1 MKRTKKKLHIRNAFH
16 SANRGFT
23 LVELIVVLALM
34 AILLSITAFGS
45 INWLDWSRFQQEDSY
60 AESIFYAAQNQIT
73 EMDASGALD
82 QKMDA
87 LKGNDGNYI
96 SSYVL
101 AQGKDSA
108 AGFSGYY
115 DTNGNLYVWNELWK
129 DKNLDKEERTLLHL
143 TADATDYD
151 DYLDDPSNVDPG
163 TRVLFDLIGA
173 IISDKKVLNGSIAI
187 EFSPEAAQVFAV
199 CYSDQADGFEYRDT
213 TAAGRVDIRN
223 RKLQIRKDEM
233 VGYYAVDSLTM
244 KLKGKSRNSAG
255 YTLELENEDYFSM
268 ILHPRDEVKLEEA
281 KLTFTINGAS
291 TYAGNYD
298 KQFTFVIDGSDED
311 TSDDITAKNLT
322 DALANPLNVKCDF
335 SKGLYADTDDC
346 VFRIPV
352 WKDDATGYVHIIL
365 DAADIQAQSLL
376 YAQSLG
382 GIAGISDAEKTQAQE
397 NFRRTFSFYRFGLPN
412 VRFLRADVLVA
423 SSSGNGG
430 GSAGRRVGGE
440 VIPYGTN
447 GILGEAV
454 TFANWDSKDTDQTY
468 GIRNGRHFYNIRF
481 ESDYSNEFKMAEVY
495 ADGNTKSREFVLKS
509 NIDWSSYAYLT
520 NSFPTALGA
529 VTSGTYGIGLDP
541 IKLPREL
548 YYEEADGTKVSPGT
562 DMNKYPFPSFRMLSY
577 SDKFTQEKDPSTT
590 DDYYSISGLN
600 ISLAANCIYGIYGED
615 VQDCFRDPSSMTKA
629 FRVDNSFTYDKLV
642 EYGKAGMLP
651 LGLFAENGGELSN
664 LEIDRIQVRGVEG
677 FPVNAPDKYLIA
689 SRVGGFVGENLG
701 TLTKLYIDERRTNG
715 AKAESWI
722 RGRSDV
728 GGIVG
733 HQYWIIKKQGEAASS
748 ITDEDP
754 YPDTTITISGCINNA
769 KVTGIG
775 YVGGIIGRIYP
786 NGADSFDVQC
796 KIGDTDKR
804 YNTWYLTNLYSSL
817 FSMKVSDR
825 NVIEKCKNHGEISM
839 DPSYA
844 EKEID
849 GNSFR
854 RGYYFGGIAGAAFQ
868 SQYTAGNS
876 LNYDFSSNSNKR
888 AVIRNCDSDTLYTE
902 TDLMKILN
910 PGNDVENLKEAKRF
924 LRMQFV
930 GGIVGGS
937 AYAYIEDCST
947 TPSGENKGKYSF
959 LFGDRYVGGV
969 AGYAVETT
977 FTGSDTYNKNEFVKL
992 VELGLTVERSKY
1004 RSDYSVINGT
1014 GVYGNYAIGG
1024 IAGAFGKPAD
1034 EDGHLIVK
1042 SGLEAAYSGSYSDG
1056 QNTATMSIGYPAG
1069 CGSSLSSQH
1078 AITGLLNTAVVLG
1091 GSFNAK
1097 VNSNENLVGAE
1108 TTDRCYYGIGGVA
1121 GVLATTIRNADFIQ
1135 TEKTK
1140 LFYFGLIC
1148 TGIENAPKDASGLTT
1163 VDKLCAVVDNS
1174 LFVTDGTGGIV
1185 GEALR
1190 NGNLNTAQSGTRYSS
1205 KIDAIIFGRNRVGG
1219 AIGDN
1224 SASVSSGGRS
1234 IVANMYPSKV
1244 NSGSSGLVVFGYEN
1258 VGGLI
1263 GAFSDNG
1270 GDGVTA
1276 SLNADANILKNGNND
1291 VVINTP
1297 FRVLGYRAVGGAI
1310 GTFYAD
1316 DGKEAKETAKIKIDA
1331 KASITG
1337 SMYVGGAI
1345 GIQEGYSKSNARYIL
1360 RLQNTSV
1367 HADCFAGSIAGAIL
1381 SDRGYWPL
1389 DKLTDNTTNSKVNNA
1404 KAEADICAGF
1414 VTGLYAYQGTPGV
1427 NANSKSVLWNT
1438 TGENGIQNYKRY
1450 DDGSHNGLYNITKIN
1465 NLKCTVP
1472 DTFDE
1477 NTYLGFL
1484 EGTSGVKGIK
1494 EVYNDLFDPVAG
1506 MTINMQGFCEKV
1518 QEKGGIVSAK
1528 LYVGGLCG
1536 YIPEKIV
1543 SDDDIEAG
1551 RTLTI
1556 YYYRNRSRLRTSGAV
1571 RSREIGPNDEN
1582 YYSYLGAVTGRV
1594 SPGMKLSSCKNTSG
1608 SQPSEESVGNYYAR
1622 STNTS
1627 FVGGLAEVNAGWI
1640 EYAGYT
1646 NASTSKFY
1654 FDDKAMNSQS
1664 YYIENKNG
1672 GVGYVAGLNGTKVTD
1687 GVNTGVICN
1696 SADVYWLKGKTVG
1709 GIAAAAG
1716 GSSTIR
1722 NCVSH
1727 GDITV
1732 IKNNGVGGDKGAAG
1746 ILYEVSGYVPDGKTV
1761 VLTNN
1766 SSSCKTAIDNSCTGA
1781 EITGIVY
1788 NTRGKGDII
1797 RCRNYTPKLSYAIT
1811 SSEEGKRANS
1821 IIYCID
1827 ASNSAEK
1834 SSDKYTGFG
1843 MTTGNLDSM
1852 YGNLYIGKKTGQTQ
1866 YFAVNSMYVN
1876 NFADYD
1882 GKALTDADLNVPIR
1896 TYDELP
1902 SRTRIE
1908 SQIQGNAGWEDSLKN
1923 SDDTGYRGVEIN
1935 VVDGSG
1941 HSNGTYADVDAITI
1955 RWNKGSVDETY
1966 QNQMILYDADGKRM
1980 SIGQILTSVSSGSDF
1995 DQKVDISEYWNNRA
2009 TNGIR
2014 YDSGFNIDQ
2023 ISKIVII
2030 VCGATNGLDTIGI
2043 KGLSWNTTRAGQAV
2057 SVPMIFDPSRNVSSL
2072 TDSLEEVKK
2081 DQLSMLYFEETAANQ
2096 PHLYLNGVS
2105 TDISAIDVD
2114 RRATADQHD
2123 PPKIEL
2129 VNADASPLYFAQGY
2143 LDNSQ
2148 TFRQNNS
2155 FKDIA
2160 EISNSA
2166 SRNSTPIPR
2175 FNFYRYLDLERRL
2188 PAVYYSEPT
2197 P

>member
-1 MKRTKKKLHIRNAFH
+1 MGFSIFKLHIRKVHA
-16 SANRGFT
+16 SSDRGFT

-45 INWLDWSRFQQEDSY
+45 ISWLDWSRFQQEDSY
-60 AESIFYAAQNQIT
+60 AESIFYATQNQIT

-82 QKMDA
+82 QKMDMLRNSA
-87 LKGNDGNYI
+87 GSFDSI
-96 SSYVL
+96 YVL
-101 AQGKDSA
+101 AHGKDSA

-115 DTNGNLYVWNELWK
+115 DTNGNLYEWNKLWK

-322 DALANPLNVKCDF
+322 DALDNPLNVKCDF
-335 SKGLYADTDDC
+335 SKGLYADTDDR

-468 GIRNGRHFYNIRF
+468 GILNGRHFYNIRF
-481 ESDYSNEFKMAEVY
+481 ESDYSDEFKMFEIY
-495 ADGNTKSREFVLKS
+495 SDGDAKSREFVLKS
-509 NIDWSSYAYLT
+509 NIDWASYAYLT
-520 NSFPTALGA
+520 NSFPTSLGG
-529 VTSGTYGIGLDP
+529 VTSGTYGIGLNP
-541 IKLPREL
+541 LELPREL
-548 YYEEADGTKVSPGT
+548 YYEESDGTKVSPGT
-562 DMNKYPFPSFRMLSY
+562 DMKKYPFPSFRMLSY
-577 SDKFTQEKDPSTT
+577 SDKFTQEKDPSAD
-590 DDYYSISGLN
+590 DDYFSISGLN

-615 VQDCFRDPSSMTKA
+615 VQDCFRDSSTMSKA
-629 FRVDNSFTYDKLV
+629 FRMDNSSSYDTLIQ
-642 EYGKAGMLP
+642 YGKAGMLA

-677 FPVNAPDKYLIA
+677 FPVSTPDKYLVA

-701 TLTKLYIDERRTNG
+701 TLTKLYIDERRAKGT
-715 AKAESWI
+715 KAESWI

-733 HQYWIIKKQGEAASS
+733 HQYWIVKKKGEVAST
-748 ITDEDP
+748 ITNDNP
-754 YPDTTITISGCINNA
+754 YPDTTITISGCVNNA

-786 NGADSFDVQC
+786 KGADSFDVQC
-796 KIGDTDKR
+796 RIGDTDKR
-804 YNTWYLTNLYSSL
+804 YNTWYLTILHEKL
-817 FSMKVSDR
+817 FSMSVAER
-825 NVIEKCKNHGEISM
+825 NVIEGCKNHGEISM

-876 LNYDFSSNSNKR
+876 LNYDFSSNANKR
-888 AVIRNCDSDTLYTE
+888 AVIKNCDSDTLYTK

-910 PGNDVENLKEAKRF
+910 PGNDGENMKEAKRF

-930 GGIVGGS
+930 GGIVGGA

-992 VELGLTVERSKY
+992 VELGLTGERSKY

-1024 IAGAFGKPAD
+1024 IAGAFGIP
-1034 EDGHLIVK
+1034 EGEHDGDLIVK

-1056 QNTATMSIGYPAG
+1056 QKTVTMGIGYPAG
-1069 CGSSLSSQH
+1069 CGASISSQH
-1078 AITGLLNTAVVLG
+1078 AITGLLNTSVVLG

-1121 GVLATTIRNADFIQ
+1121 GVLATTIRNADYVQ
-1135 TEKTK
+1135 SEATK
-1140 LFYFGLIC
+1140 SFYYGLIC
-1148 TGIENAPKDASGLTT
+1148 TGITNAPTDVSKLTA
-1163 VDKLCAVVDNS
+1163 VDKLCTIVENS

-1190 NGNLNTAQSGTRYSS
+1190 NGNLNSALGKARYSS
-1205 KIDAIIFGRNRVGG
+1205 TIDAVIFGRNRVGG

-1224 SASVSSGGRS
+1224 SASISSGGQS
-1234 IVANMYPSKV
+1234 VVANMYPSKV

-1258 VGGLI
+1258 VGGLV

-1270 GDGVTA
+1270 GNGVTA
-1276 SLNADANILKNGNND
+1276 SFNSDDNIFKNGNND
-1291 VVINTP
+1291 VIITTP

-1316 DGKEAKETAKIKIDA
+1316 DGKEAKVTAKIKIE
-1331 KASITG
+1331 ASAVITG

-1367 HADCFAGSIAGAIL
+1367 RADCFAGSIAGAIL

-1414 VTGLYAYQGTPGV
+1414 VTGLYAYQGTPGENV
-1427 NANSKSVLWNT
+1427 DSNSVLWNT

-1472 DTFDE
+1472 DSFDE
-1477 NTYLGFL
+1477 NTYLEFI
-1484 EGTSGVKGIK
+1484 KGIK
-1494 EVYNDLFDPVAG
+1494 GVYNDLLVPTAG
-1506 MTINMQGFCEKV
+1506 IVIDMQGFCEKV

-1536 YIPEKIV
+1536 YIPERIV
-1543 SDDDIEAG
+1543 SDSDIEAG

-1571 RSREIGPNDEN
+1571 RSCEIGSNDEN
-1582 YYSYLGAVTGRV
+1582 YYSYLGAVTGRIP
-1594 SPGMKLSSCKNTSG
+1594 PGMKLSSCKNTSG
-1608 SQPSEESVGNYYAR
+1608 SQPSEEAVGNYYAK

-1627 FVGGLAEVNAGWI
+1627 FVGGLTEVNAGWI
-1640 EYAGYT
+1640 EYAGYL
-1646 NASTSKFY
+1646 NASTNKLY
-1654 FDDKAMNSQS
+1654 FDDKAMNSKV
-1664 YYIENKNG
+1664 YYIENING
-1672 GVGYVAGLNGTKVTD
+1672 GVGYVAGLNGTSITD
-1687 GVNTGVICN
+1687 GVYTGVICN
-1696 SADVYWLKGKTVG
+1696 SADVYWLRGKTVG

-1722 NCVSH
+1722 DCVSH

-1732 IKNNGVGGDKGAAG
+1732 IKNNNASGDKGAAG
-1746 ILYEVSGYVPDGKTV
+1746 ILYEVSDFVPAGKTI
-1761 VLTNN
+1761 VLSDN
-1766 SSSCKTAIDNSCTGA
+1766 SSSCKTTIDKSCDGA
-1781 EITGIVY
+1781 KITGIVY
-1788 NTRGKGDII
+1788 NTRGKGDVI
-1797 RCRNYTPKLSYAIT
+1797 RCRNYTPELSYAIT
-1811 SSEEGKRANS
+1811 SSEVGKRANS

-1882 GKALTDADLNVPIR
+1882 GKALTDADLKVPIR

-2030 VCGATNGLDTIGI
+2030 VCGATNGSGTIGI

-2072 TDSLEEVKK
+2072 TDALEEVEK

-2105 TDISAIDVD
+2105 TGISAIDVD
-2114 RRATADQHD
+2114 RRAAADQHD

-2129 VNADASPLYFAQGY
+2129 VNTDGSQQYFSEDY
-2143 LDNSQ
+2143 LNNSQ

-2155 FKDIA
+2155 FADIA
-2160 EISNSA
+2160 NIASAADRSNI
-2166 SRNSTPIPR
+2166 PIPR
-2175 FNFYRYLDLERRL
+2175 FNFYRYLDMEHRL
-2188 PAVYYSEPT
+2188 PAIYYPDTT